1 VKTFDYDPGTH
12 IRRVIAHL
20 IANAPAETIVNDLR
34 IQALTTSDDPEAIYE
49 KYHRDIDAWNVMR
62 VSAPTCPR

>member
-1 VKTFDYDPGTH
+1 MKTFDYDPGTH

-34 IQALTTSDDPEAIYE
+34 IQALTTKDDPEAIYE
-49 KYHRDIDAWNVMR
+49 KYHHDIDAWNVMR

>member
-49 KYHRDIDAWNVMR
+49 KYHREMERWNVMR